1 MAGIKE
7 DIKNMNFKSVYLLT
21 GEEDYLKDIYKKML
35 VDKVLDPSFADF
47 NYKEYISKRPDADE
61 ISDFVSSYPCMS
73 EKKIL
78 YIKDSDLF
86 KKSNEAEKKFWKS
99 LFDDMPD
106 FVIIIFNEK
115 NIDKKS
121 ALYKKIA
128 SDYSF
133 DEFGFQKIPELMNW
147 IGRHLGEYKKE
158 MDPAVRQYLIECC
171 SPSMYILKNE
181 IDKLASFVT
190 SQKITQK
197 DIDICC
203 CKVPESRV
211 FDMIDNALDG
221 NKKQAF
227 QKYNELKMLK
237 EEPVAV
243 NGAIFSKLNQIL
255 KVKKLSSTMSAREI
269 AVATNQ
275 KEFIVNL
282 NLKKAKNISL
292 SKISELVEFC
302 IQTDHKIKTGDSWSA
317 IDILMASIANIYS

>member
-7 DIKNMNFKSVYLLT
+7 DIKTLNFKSVYLLT

-35 VDKVLDPSFADF
+35 VDKVLDSSFADF
-47 NYKEYISKRPDADE
+47 NYKEYISKKPDTDE
-61 ISDFVSSYPCMS
+61 VSDFVSSYPCMS

-86 KKSNEAEKKFWKS
+86 KKSTDAEKKYWKS

-133 DEFGFQKIPELMNW
+133 DEFNFQKLPDLVNW
-147 IGRHLGEYKKE
+147 IGRHLAEYKKQ
-158 MDPAVRQYLIECC
+158 MDPAVCQYLIDCC
-171 SPSMYILKNE
+171 SPSMYILNNE
-181 IDKLASFVT
+181 IEKLASFVDGP
-190 SQKITQK
+190 KITQK

-203 CKVPESRV
+203 CKIPESRV

-221 NKKQAF
+221 KTGEAL

-237 EEPVAV
+237 EEPVAI

-255 KVKKLSSTMSAREI
+255 KIKKLSATMSAREI
-269 AVATNQ
+269 AFATNQ

-282 NLKKAKNISL
+282 NMKKAKNISYENI
-292 SKISELVEFC
+292 SKLVELC
-302 IQTDHKIKTGDSWSA
+302 VQTDHKIKTGDSWA
-317 IDILMASIANIYS
+317 ALDILVASIANI